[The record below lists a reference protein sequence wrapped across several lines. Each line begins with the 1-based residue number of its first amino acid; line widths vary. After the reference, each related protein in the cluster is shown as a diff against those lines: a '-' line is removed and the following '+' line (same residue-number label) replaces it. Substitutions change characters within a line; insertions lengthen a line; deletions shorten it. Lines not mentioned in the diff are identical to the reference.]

1 MQVTEGGVAVHILSK
16 GLGVKD
22 DNGMCLCVGGVEV
35 GYSEKCKNSRTVNM
49 GILTSSKVF

>member
-22 DNGMCLCVGGVEV
+22 DSGMCLCVGGVEV
-35 GYSEKCKNSRTVNM
+35 GYSEKCKIA
-49 GILTSSKVF
+49 GQ